1 MGRGSDRMVRDIT
14 TLADSIGYNSC
25 DRVDVYSNIQLAQE
39 EMSTKE
45 IRQQMRVLS
54 EELDRIEK
62 LERNTA
68 IRLFTVK
75 QIFQL
80 LQLRKHIERRAA

>member
-1 MGRGSDRMVRDIT
+1 
-14 TLADSIGYNSC
+14 
-25 DRVDVYSNIQLAQE
+25 
-39 EMSTKE
+39 MSTKE

-75 QIFQL
+75 QIVQL
-80 LQLRKHIERRAA
+80 LQLRKHIERRTA